1 MSERLKQSSNATSG
15 ATSPAKASASSQ
27 ESACCPS
34 DAPARLSFLDRYLTL
49 WIFLAMGAGVL
60 LGRFIPDIV
69 TIADRVTV
77 GTTNVPIAI
86 GLVLMMFPPLAK
98 VRYEELPRVFRDWKV
113 LSISLIQN
121 WVVGPILMFALA
133 ALFLSDKPEF
143 MLGLIM
149 VGLARCIA
157 MVLVWNDLAKGSAE
171 YAAGL
176 VAFNSIFQVLFFG
189 VYAWIFMTWLPPL
202 VGLEGVVVDVSMAS
216 IFGSVLVYLG
226 IPFVAGMTTRALLRR
241 MKGEEWYTQRFLPRI
256 APITLVALLFTIVV
270 MFSLQGERII
280 AAPLDIVRIAIP
292 LVLYFAIMFFV
303 SYFMARRA
311 GAEYERAATLAFTA
325 SGNNFELAIAV
336 AISVFGISS
345 ATAFATVIGPL
356 VEVPA
361 LILLVGAA
369 ARLRER
375 ARIRG

>member
-1 MSERLKQSSNATSG
+1 MAG
-15 ATSPAKASASSQ
+15 
-27 ESACCPS
+27 
-34 DAPARLSFLDRYLTL
+34 
-49 WIFLAMGAGVL
+49 GVL
-60 LGRFIPDIV
+60 LGRFVPGVRDL
-69 TIADRVTV
+69 ADRVTI
-77 GTTNVPIAI
+77 GTTNIPIAI

-98 VRYEELPRVFRDWKV
+98 VRYEELPRVFRDWRI
-113 LSISLIQN
+113 LAISLVQN
-121 WVVGPILMFALA
+121 WIVGPVLMFALA
-133 ALFLSDKPEF
+133 AVFLADRPEF
-143 MLGLIM
+143 MLGLVM

-157 MVLVWNDLAKGSAE
+157 MVLVWNDLARGSAE

-189 VYAWIFMTWLPPL
+189 LYAWIFMTWLPPL
-202 VGLEGVVVDVSMAS
+202 VGLEGVAVEVSMGAILAS
-216 IFGSVLVYLG
+216 VAIYLG
-226 IPFVAGMTTRALLRR
+226 IPFAGGMATRAILRR
-241 MKGEEWYTQRFLPRI
+241 AKGDGWYTARFLPAI
-256 APITLVALLFTIVV
+256 GPVTLVALLFTIVV
-270 MFSLQGERII
+270 MFSLQGDRIL

-292 LVLYFAIMFFV
+292 LVLYFAVMFFA

-345 ATAFATVIGPL
+345 GVAFATVIGPL

-369 ARLRER
+369 LRLRGR
-375 ARIRG
+375 TSGGRPPSGSTAARST